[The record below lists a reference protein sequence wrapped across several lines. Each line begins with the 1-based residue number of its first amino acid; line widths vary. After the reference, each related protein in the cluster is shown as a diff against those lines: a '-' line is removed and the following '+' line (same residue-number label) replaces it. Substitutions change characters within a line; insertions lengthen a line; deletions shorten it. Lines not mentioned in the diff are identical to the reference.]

1 MEQEKNQVP
10 ALTNGNGHHQDTNGD
25 IKEQKSESKINE
37 IVTELNSH
45 YQTYSEMRL
54 KQLETTTP
62 VDPAFKTPNTQ
73 QQQSKIENGHYKIAN
88 TPKPQ
93 KQIHVFITGLNTCPT
108 YCHVCQQIIPLI
120 AYASKCQLCAFTCHS
135 TCSASMQQNQQQQGQ
150 SRKSKSSAH
159 INGNGVLSA
168 NNNNNNNGQ
177 DPLKFC
183 NTSMVHSPMVGLEY
197 NNYINKL
204 IALGQYQ
211 LGGNEKEKQVNTT
224 KSANGS
230 NVLLND
236 YVYLDTNSK
245 WKKGRIDMIKISM
258 F

>member
-1 MEQEKNQVP
+1 LEQEKNQVA
-10 ALTNGNGHHQDTNGD
+10 ALTNGNGNHQHTNGD

-45 YQTYSEMRL
+45 YQTYSQMRL
-54 KQLETTTP
+54 KQLETTP
-62 VDPAFKTPNTQ
+62 IDPAFKTPNTQ
-73 QQQSKIENGHYKIAN
+73 QQKIENGHYKIAN

-159 INGNGVLSA
+159 INGNGVSSA
-168 NNNNNNNGQ
+168 NNNNGQ

-211 LGGNEKEKQVNTT
+211 LGGNEKEKQASTT

-245 WKKGRIDMIKISM
+245 WKKGRFDMIKKLEC
-258 F
+258 FVVNH